1 MSLNIM
7 IKIMKK
13 IIAGFLFLHGLFA
26 QESIFWEIV
35 DAGVNSEFI
44 ESYINRLIEVDK
56 FEENSIQASFSVIVQ
71 MDVEENSIKLK
82 KLKAKIT
89 KWGSIFHLTWKK

>member
-1 MSLNIM
+1 MSLSTMINIL
-7 IKIMKK
+7 KK
-13 IIAGFLFLHGLFA
+13 ILAGIALTGGLFA

-71 MDVEENSIKLK
+71 MDIEESSIKLK
-82 KLKAKIT
+82 KLATILESLN
-89 KWGSIFHLTWKK
+89 WEI